1 MLTYANAFDSQFS
14 LLLREWIY
22 ASLAD
27 MQDATFEV
35 ESNIIVAE
43 RLEGDAERRRQGES
57 PHHPQILRL
66 INQLGW

>member
-1 MLTYANAFDSQFS
+1 
-14 LLLREWIY
+14 
-22 ASLAD
+22 

-66 INQLGW
+66 INQLG